1 MSQKPPFKRVAPKPR
16 DPASHLRSQGAL
28 RVRTIPDKKKPD
40 VRSTRSREEFIR
52 HLTRETGH
60 D

>member
-1 MSQKPPFKRVAPKPR
+1 MTKRQQAPKPR

-28 RVRTIPDKKKPD
+28 RVRTIPDKKKPAL
-40 VRSTRSREEFIR
+40 RTARSREEFIR